1 MSFLTGLALRRQS
14 VTVLLIIMVLV
25 GGILTYKNL
34 SVELFPEIEF
44 PLITVSTFYPSA
56 NPEAVVRDVTDPIE
70 NAILGVDG
78 VDGIQSVSSE
88 NRSVVIINF
97 TFGIDM
103 DEAERTITTNIG
115 NLRFPESVQ
124 KPQIGRVNPDN
135 FPVIQFSVLGDREI
149 SDLQRLVDTSVVPA
163 IEQVKGVF
171 SLEISGDVRE
181 QVSVTIDPEKMS
193 SLGVSLYQ
201 VANALR
207 ENNINVPA
215 GAVTANG
222 QTFPIRTTNIYN
234 SLEGINDTLVGYS
247 PTSET
252 TFPRP
257 ILLSDIAT
265 VVVSPGGA
273 SSISRTNGVP
283 SLGIGVLKEPDGN
296 TVEVTEAILKELE
309 VIQATLPPDVQIVTI
324 SNDGPEIKAQL
335 DTLLREALLGF
346 LFAIAAVFAFL
357 INFRPTILKGL
368 GLTLRPTI
376 IICMSIPLSILT
388 GILLMGF
395 QGMSLNFMTLGGLAI
410 AVGRVVDDSIVVLEN
425 IYRHIQRGG
434 DRSRIALEATREV
447 APAITASTL
456 TTIAVFV
463 PLGFIQ
469 GLVGSFFLPFALT
482 VSFSLIASLLVALTA
497 VPVLGTI
504 FLRPGDLTVDPAT
517 DSDAQ
522 IPDNWMLR
530 LYTPSLLWALRHRV
544 VTLVTAIFL
553 TLASLSLILVIPITL
568 FPSGGER
575 YVTIQVALP
584 GGSSIESTFAEV
596 DLVEAALADLAD
608 VGIAEVYLTTVG
620 TPPNSFGPGQF
631 TGGFNE
637 ANIFVRLAKDSPDNI
652 ETDLR
657 DQFPSDHNRRVTIR
671 ELSAGPPQGGLEINI
686 TGNDYAAVSSVTRK
700 LSQDIGDIDGIVNLY
715 TDVAEARDE
724 IVINVDPRSVA
735 PLGLT
740 ARSVA
745 LQVNQFMVGQVVTQ
759 MTLDGAQMNVV
770 LRGESNRMN
779 TIDALKSLTISGPA
793 GTAKLGDVAN
803 ISFQKGPVSI
813 SRTDGKRSAS
823 ISGSLDDENTQA
835 IGQKV
840 QDRIDAL
847 VLPPGLEITTG
858 GVFEQIAEGFQD
870 IFLAMA
876 VGIILVYLVMV
887 ASLGSLRNP
896 FVIVLSLPLALIG
909 ALVAL
914 AITGRT
920 LGLPAMM
927 GILIL
932 VGLVVTNAIVLIAF
946 VEQLRERGLSIH
958 DALIQGGHV
967 RLRPILMTAFTTSF
981 ALLPLAA
988 VATDQGGIIGAE
1000 LATVVIGGLASST
1013 FLTLI
1018 VVPVIYTIMHE
1029 SIPNSIGRFARNLR
1043 RKPVQAA

>member
-1 MSFLTGLALRRQS
+1 MSFLTALALRRQS

-25 GGILTYKNL
+25 GGILTYKSL
-34 SVELFPEIEF
+34 PVELFPEIEF

-56 NPEAVVRDVTDPIE
+56 NPVAVVRDVTDPIE

-88 NRSVVIINF
+88 NRSVVLVNF

-103 DEAERTITTNIG
+103 DEAERSITSNIA
-115 NLRFPESVQ
+115 NIRFPELVQ
-124 KPQIGRVNPDN
+124 EPKIGRVNPDN
-135 FPVIQFSVLGDREI
+135 FPVIQFSVLGDRDISEI
-149 SDLQRLVDTSVVPA
+149 QRLVDTSVVPA

-171 SLEISGDVRE
+171 SLEITGDVRD
-181 QVSVTIDPEKMS
+181 QVMVTIDAGKIS

-201 VANALR
+201 VANSLR
-207 ENNINVPA
+207 ENNVNVPA
-215 GAVTANG
+215 GAITSNG

-234 SLEGINDTLVGYS
+234 SLESISDILVGYS
-247 PTSET
+247 PVSET
-252 TFPRP
+252 TSPRP
-257 ILLSDIAT
+257 VFLSDIAT
-265 VVVSPGGA
+265 VVIGPSGA
-273 SSISRTNGVP
+273 SSISRTNGAP
-283 SLGIGVLKEPDGN
+283 SLGIGVLKEPDAN
-296 TVEVTEAILKELE
+296 IVKVTEAILKELE
-309 VIQATLPPDVQIVTI
+309 VIQATFPPDVRIVTI

-357 INFRPTILKGL
+357 INLRPTILKGL

-376 IICMSIPLSILT
+376 IISMSIPLSILT

-395 QGMSLNFMTLGGLAI
+395 QGMTLNFMTLGGLAI

-425 IYRHIQRGG
+425 IYRHMQRGG
-434 DRSRIALEATREV
+434 ERWRIALDATREV

-482 VSFSLIASLLVALTA
+482 VSFALIASLLVALTA
-497 VPVLGTI
+497 VPVLATI
-504 FLRPGDLTVDPAT
+504 FLRPGDLSVDPTT
-517 DSDAQ
+517 DNDTQ
-522 IPDNWMLR
+522 IPGNWMLS

-544 VTLVTAIFL
+544 VTLVTAIVL
-553 TLASLSLILVIPITL
+553 TLASLSLILFIPITL

-575 YVTIQVALP
+575 YLTIQVSLP
-584 GGSSIESTFAEV
+584 GGSSIDSTFAEV

-608 VGIAEVYLTTVG
+608 RGIVEVYLTTVG
-620 TPPNSFGPGQF
+620 TPPNAFGPGTQF
-631 TGGFNE
+631 AGGFNE
-637 ANIFVRLAKDSPDNI
+637 ANIFVRMAEGSPDNI

-657 DQFPSDHNRRVTIR
+657 DQFPSDDKRRITVT
-671 ELSAGPPQGGLEINI
+671 ELSNGPPQGGLEINI
-686 TGNDYAAVSSVTRK
+686 TGNDYLAVSSVTQQ

-715 TDVAEARDE
+715 TNVAEARDE
-724 IVINVDPRSVA
+724 IVINVDPGAVI

-740 ARSVA
+740 ARGVA
-745 LQVNQFMVGQVVTQ
+745 LQVNQFMVGQIVTR
-759 MTLDGAQMNVV
+759 MNLDGAQVNVV
-770 LRGESNRMN
+770 LRGQSNGIN
-779 TIDALKSLTISGPA
+779 TIEAIRLLTISGPA
-793 GTAKLGDVAN
+793 GVAKLGDVASV
-803 ISFQKGPVSI
+803 SFQKGPVSI
-813 SRTDGKRSAS
+813 SRTDGRRSAS
-823 ISGSLDDENTQA
+823 INGSITDENTQA

-870 IFLAMA
+870 IFMAMA
-876 VGIILVYLVMV
+876 VGIFLVYLVMV

-896 FVIVLSLPLALIG
+896 FVIVMSLPLALIG

-914 AITGRT
+914 TITGRT

-958 DALIQGGHV
+958 DALIQGGQV

-981 ALLPLAA
+981 ALLPLA
-988 VATDQGGIIGAE
+988 VFTTDGGGIIGAE

-1018 VVPVIYTIMHE
+1018 VVPVIYTIMHQ
-1029 SIPNSIGRFARNLR
+1029 SVPKFFDRALQRGNAR
-1043 RKPVQAA
+1043 VS